1 MHNFNRPQQGH
12 TQPERYKMSETT
24 TLTIAAVQERV
35 EAIFRRAGLNAVQ
48 AGALARV
55 IVAGER
61 DACKSHGIYR
71 IEGALR
77 TVKAG
82 KVKPDATPELLP
94 QEGSAIVK
102 VNAMG
107 GFANPAF
114 ELGLPVLAERAR
126 TLGLAALVINDC
138 THFSALWPEAE
149 GLTDMGLAGLVMCPS
164 YATVAPTG
172 GNKPLLGTNPFAFA
186 WPREGRPPYV
196 FDFATSVA
204 ARGEIELHRRAGKP
218 LPEGWAID
226 ASGNPTT
233 DPDAALAG
241 AMLPFGGHKGSAIGT
256 MIELLAGIMIGD
268 LTSPEVLDYLGTTTL
283 APFHGELIIAFS
295 PEAFAAGRPGNPFD
309 RAEVLFDAILG
320 QGARLPSQRRFAAR
334 AKSEVDGI
342 TLTAAEM
349 EQLERLHTLGL
360 DAVA

>member
-1 MHNFNRPQQGH
+1 
-12 TQPERYKMSETT
+12 MSEPT
-24 TLTIAAVQERV
+24 TLSIEALDARV
-35 EAIFRRAGLNAVQ
+35 RSILGRAGLNPVQ

-82 KVKPDATPELLP
+82 KVNPLAEPRLVPDQAA
-94 QEGSAIVK
+94 AIVR
-102 VNAMG
+102 VDAQH

-114 ELGLPVLAERAR
+114 ELGLPALVERAR
-126 TLGLAALVINDC
+126 ETGLAALVINDC
-138 THFSALWPEAE
+138 THFSALWPEVEAVTE
-149 GLTDMGLAGLVMCPS
+149 HGLAALVMCPS

-172 GNKPLLGTNPFAFA
+172 GIRPLLGTNPMAFG
-186 WPREGRPPYV
+186 WPRAGQPPYV

-204 ARGEIELHRRAGKP
+204 ARGEIELHRRAGKQ

-226 ASGNPTT
+226 VDGAPTT
-233 DPDAALAG
+233 DPEAALAG
-241 AMLPFGGHKGSAIGT
+241 AMLPFGGHKGSAIST

-268 LTSPEVLDYLGTTTL
+268 LTSPEVLDVLGSTTL
-283 APFHGELIIAFS
+283 APVHGELILAFS
-295 PEAFAAGRPGNPFD
+295 PQAFAAGRAGDPFA
-309 RAEVLFDAILG
+309 RAEGLFEAIVG

-334 AKSEVDGI
+334 AVSASQGI
-342 TLTAAEM
+342 TLTEAEVA
-349 EQLERLHTLGL
+349 QLDRLEALGL
-360 DAVA
+360 DAIT

>member
-1 MHNFNRPQQGH
+1 
-12 TQPERYKMSETT
+12 MSGPA
-24 TLTIAAVQERV
+24 TLSLADLDQRV
-35 EAIFRRAGLNAVQ
+35 RAIFLRAGLNATQ

-82 KVKPDATPELLP
+82 KVDPLAEPRLVP
-94 QEGSAIVK
+94 QETGAIIRV
-102 VNAMG
+102 AAQR
-107 GFANPAF
+107 GFANAAF
-114 ELGLPVLAERAR
+114 ELGLPLLVDRAR
-126 TLGLAALVINDC
+126 QHGLAALVINDC
-138 THFSALWPEAE
+138 VHLSALWPEVEAVAAE
-149 GLTDMGLAGLVMCPS
+149 GLAALAMCPS

-172 GNKPLLGTNPFAFA
+172 GNQPLLGTNPFAFG
-186 WPREGRPPYV
+186 WPRKDQPPYV

-226 ASGNPTT
+226 AQGAPTT
-233 DPDAALAG
+233 EPEAALAG

-268 LTSPEVLDYLGTTTL
+268 LTSRAALDLLGTTTL
-283 APFHGELIIAFS
+283 APQHGELILAFS
-295 PEAFAAGRPGNPFD
+295 PQAFAAGRAGEPFAQ
-309 RAEVLFDAILG
+309 AEALFAAILG
-320 QGARLPSQRRFAAR
+320 QGARLPSQRRFTAR
-334 AKSEVDGI
+334 AQSTTAGI
-342 TLTAAEM
+342 ALTEAEIA
-349 EQLERLHTLGL
+349 QLDRLATLGL

>member
-1 MHNFNRPQQGH
+1 M
-12 TQPERYKMSETT
+12 TETT
-24 TLTIAAVQERV
+24 TFTVEALAERV
-35 EAIFRRAGLNAVQ
+35 AAIFRRAGLNEVQ
-48 AGALARV
+48 AGALSRV

-61 DACKSHGIYR
+61 DACKSHGVYR

-82 KVKPDATPELLP
+82 KVKPDAVPVLAADD
-94 QEGSAIVK
+94 GSAIVK
-102 VNAMG
+102 VDAKG

-114 ELGLPVLAERAR
+114 ELGVPALAERAR
-126 TLGLAALVINDC
+126 RLGLAALVINDC
-138 THFSALWPEAE
+138 SHFSALWPEVEA
-149 GLTDMGLAGLVMCPS
+149 LTGQGLAALVMCPS

-172 GNKPLLGTNPFAFA
+172 GKKPLLGTNPFAFG
-186 WPREGRPPYV
+186 WPRKGENPYV

-204 ARGEIELHRRAGKP
+204 ARGEIELHRRAGKQ

-226 ASGNPTT
+226 AGGNPTT
-233 DPDAALAG
+233 DPEAALAG

-283 APFHGELIIAFS
+283 APFHGELIVAFS
-295 PEAFAAGRPGNPFD
+295 PEAFAKGRPGDPFA
-309 RAEVLFDAILG
+309 RAETLFETIVG

-334 AKSEVDGI
+334 TKSQSDGI
-342 TLTAAEM
+342 VLTAAETDQLDRLM
-349 EQLERLHTLGL
+349 EKGL
-360 DAVA
+360 DAVS